1 MRERM
6 MSLVSRSF
14 TALAIGCAALLSIPV
29 LAGTPI
35 APGEAKDIF
44 EIRAYTIKPGTMDA
58 FAKWMEVAT
67 KWQESV
73 GMQILG
79 QFAAPEQ
86 NRYVW
91 IRKYPDE
98 ATRKR
103 LFAAVYDSGGMRQFG
118 APPGFEGGEVFLT
131 KATKYSKL
139 QFRDTPPKA
148 MPVPTAGAGGRVIYE
163 VRIYDIKP
171 GTLDSFAAFM
181 GERMVPWQERT
192 WKARIL
198 GQFAP
203 YAKVAG
209 GTGGGTVTPEEKT
222 YIWIRVFANEA
233 TRLEQYKMYQDEGFK
248 GVGSPADAG
257 FEKARIIIRA
267 NPTSFS
273 KLQ

>member
-1 MRERM
+1 MAV
-6 MSLVSRSF
+6 L
-14 TALAIGCAALLSIPV
+14 CAAVLSIPV

-35 APGEAKDIF
+35 APDAAKSIF
-44 EIRAYTIKPGTMDA
+44 EIRVYTIKPGSMDA
-58 FAKWMEVAT
+58 FAKWMDAVT

-91 IRKYPDE
+91 IRTYPDE
-98 ATRKR
+98 ATRRK
-103 LFAAVYDSGGMRQFG
+103 LFAAVYDSGGMKQFG
-118 APPGFEGGEVFLT
+118 APPGFEGSDVFLS
-131 KATKYSKL
+131 KATRYSKL
-139 QFRDTPPKA
+139 QFQAAPPRA
-148 MPVPTAGAGGRVIYE
+148 MAVPAAGADGPVIYE
-163 VRIYDIKP
+163 IRIYDIKP
-171 GTLDSFAAFM
+171 GTLDSFGTFM

-203 YAKVAG
+203 YARLAG

-233 TRLEQYKMYQDEGFK
+233 TRLEQYKMYQDEGFRK
-248 GVGSPADAG
+248 VGSPAEAG

-267 NPTSFS
+267 SPTSFS

>member
-1 MRERM
+1 

-14 TALAIGCAALLSIPV
+14 AAIAVGCAALLSIPAV
-29 LAGTPI
+29 AGTPI
-35 APGEAKDIF
+35 APDEAKGIF
-44 EIRAYTIKPGTMDA
+44 EIRVYTIKPGSMDG
-58 FAKWMEVAT
+58 FAKWMDGVT

-98 ATRKR
+98 ATRKK
-103 LFAAVYDSGGMRQFG
+103 LFAAVYDSGGMKQFG
-118 APPGFEGGEVFLT
+118 APPGFEGSDVYLT
-131 KATKYSKL
+131 RAARNSKL
-139 QFRDTPPKA
+139 QFQAAAPRA
-148 MPVPTAGAGGRVIYE
+148 MPVPAASAGGPVIYE
-163 VRIYDIKP
+163 IRIYDIKP

-192 WKARIL
+192 WKAHIL

-203 YAKVAG
+203 YGKLAG
-209 GTGGGTVTPEEKT
+209 GPGGGTVTPEEKT

-233 TRLEQYKMYQDEGFK
+233 TRVEQYKMYQDEGFK
-248 GVGSPADAG
+248 SVGSPADAG
-257 FEKARIIIRA
+257 FEKARIVIRA
-267 NPTSFS
+267 NPTGFS